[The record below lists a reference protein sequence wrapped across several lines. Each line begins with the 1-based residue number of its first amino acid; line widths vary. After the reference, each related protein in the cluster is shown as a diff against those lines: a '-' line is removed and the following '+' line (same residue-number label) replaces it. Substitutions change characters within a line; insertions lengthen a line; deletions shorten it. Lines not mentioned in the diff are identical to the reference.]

1 MDEDRNIQRAVLPN
15 GLTVITEEMKHIR
28 SVSIGI
34 WLKTGSRD
42 EDLPWCASPEDPR
55 CAPLDTHSAPSG
67 LGLRQPLAT
76 LTMNPSPRQTTQ
88 TPRHLAEWDI
98 GFLL

>member
-34 WLKTGSRD
+34 WMKTGSRD
-42 EDLPWCASPEDPR
+42 ES
-55 CAPLDTHSAPSG
+55 SG
-67 LGLRQPLAT
+67 RFRAG
-76 LTMNPSPRQTTQ
+76 
-88 TPRHLAEWDI
+88 
-98 GFLL
+98 